1 MRLGY
6 LFSRYPVLSQTFCDA
21 EMLELE
27 RRQHEIVLGSLY
39 PPKTALRHE
48 YLTRLRAPIRYAP
61 SSRELDKLARKAKRK
76 GRWPT
81 ALVAQHEEKYGIEYK
96 AALRA
101 RNALFFVELFERER
115 VPHFHVHFANRA
127 AHTAMFVKAI
137 SGIPFSMTAHG
148 QDFMS
153 DLGNEELLRELCAN
167 AEFVGA
173 ETEYSRDLLAAR
185 CPDSR
190 EKIFRVYNGIDLSR
204 FPRKEVPLRRA
215 EARLSDVRF
224 LSVGRL
230 VAFKGFDIL
239 IDACAELKKRGLN
252 FDCEIIGQGALG
264 EELEQRVIRKNLCER
279 IHFSGEQSENY
290 VLAALQRCDIFV
302 LASAPDERGASDIFP
317 TVIAEAMATGIPVV
331 STAVAGIPELVA
343 NRETGL
349 LAPPRDEWAL
359 ADAMEQFARD
369 ENLRADCGRAGR
381 LRILQKFTIEKTI
394 EPLLEHF
401 EIVFNNLRSQTD
413 R

>member
-6 LFSRYPVLSQTFCDA
+6 LYSRYPVLSQTFCDA

-27 RRQHEIVLGSLY
+27 RREHEIILGSLY

-48 YLTRLRAPIRYAP
+48 YLKRLRAPIRYAP
-61 SSRELDKLARKAKRK
+61 SSRELDALARKAKRK
-76 GRWPT
+76 RRWPT
-81 ALVAQHEEKYGIEYK
+81 ALVAQHEKKYGTEYK

-101 RNALFFVELFERER
+101 RNALFFVELFEGAR

-127 AHTAMFVKAI
+127 AHTAMFVKAV

-153 DLGNEELLRELCAN
+153 DLGNDELLRELCAS

-173 ETEYSRDLLAAR
+173 ETDFSRDLLAAR
-185 CPDSR
+185 CPESR
-190 EKIFRVYNGIDLSR
+190 SKIFRVYNGIDLSR
-204 FPRKEVPLRRA
+204 FPGGA
-215 EARLSDVRF
+215 EACPSKIRF

-239 IDACAELKKRGLN
+239 IDACAESQKQRIN
-252 FDCEIIGQGALG
+252 FDCEIIGDGALR
-264 EELEQRVIRKNLCER
+264 EELEERARRQDLHER
-279 IHFSGEQSENY
+279 IRFAGEQSQNY
-290 VLAALQRCDIFV
+290 VRSALRDCDVFV

-317 TVIAEAMATGIPVV
+317 TVIAEAMATGKPVV
-331 STAVAGIPELVA
+331 STTVAGIPELVA

-349 LAPPRDEWAL
+349 LAPPRDARAL

-369 ENLRADCGRAGR
+369 ENLRADFGRAGR
-381 LRILQKFTIEKTI
+381 LRIEQKFTIEKTI
-394 EPLLEHF
+394 EPLLERF
-401 EIVFNNLRSQTD
+401 EQITEGCPE
-413 R
+413 

>member
-6 LFSRYPVLSQTFCDA
+6 LYSRYPVLSQTFCDA

-27 RRQHEIVLGSLY
+27 RREHEIVLGSLY

-61 SSRELDKLARKAKRK
+61 SSRELDALARKAKRK

-81 ALVAQHEEKYGIEYK
+81 ALVAQHEKKYGTEYK

-153 DLGNEELLRELCAN
+153 DLGNDELLRELCAS

-173 ETEYSRDLLAAR
+173 ETDFSRDLLAAR
-185 CPDSR
+185 CPESR
-190 EKIFRVYNGIDLSR
+190 SKIFRVYNGIDLSR
-204 FPRKEVPLRRA
+204 FPGGA
-215 EARLSDVRF
+215 EACPSKIRF

-239 IDACAELKKRGLN
+239 IDACAELQKQRIN
-252 FDCEIIGQGALG
+252 FDCEIIGDGALR
-264 EELEQRVIRKNLCER
+264 EELEERASRQNLRER
-279 IHFSGEQSENY
+279 IHFAGEQSQNY
-290 VLAALQRCDIFV
+290 VRAALRDCDVFV

-317 TVIAEAMATGIPVV
+317 TVIAEAMASGKPVV
-331 STAVAGIPELVA
+331 STTVAGIPELVA

-349 LAPPRDEWAL
+349 LAPPRDARAL

-369 ENLRADCGRAGR
+369 ENLRADFGRAGR
-381 LRILQKFTIEKTI
+381 LRIEQKFTIEKTI
-394 EPLLEHF
+394 EPLLERF
-401 EIVFNNLRSQTD
+401 ELVTSSV
-413 R
+413 

>member
-6 LFSRYPVLSQTFCDA
+6 LYSRYPVLSQTFCDA

-27 RRQHEIVLGSLY
+27 RREHEIILGSLY

-48 YLTRLRAPIRYAP
+48 YLKKLRAPIRYAP
-61 SSRELDKLARKAKRK
+61 SSRELDALARKAKRA
-76 GRWPT
+76 GRWPSV
-81 ALVAQHEEKYGIEYK
+81 LVAQHEKKYGAEYK

-127 AHTAMFVKAI
+127 AHTAMFVKAV

-153 DLGNEELLRELCAN
+153 DLGNEDLLRELCAS

-173 ETEYSRDLLAAR
+173 ETDYSRDLLAAR
-185 CPDSR
+185 CPESR
-190 EKIFRVYNGIDLSR
+190 SKIFRVYNGIDLSR
-204 FPRKEVPLRRA
+204 FPKPEIDQRPSA
-215 EARLSDVRF
+215 AIRF

-239 IDACAELKKRGLN
+239 IDACAELLKRGIN
-252 FDCEIIGQGALG
+252 FDCEIIGDGALRA
-264 EELEQRVIRKNLCER
+264 ELEERASRQDLRER
-279 IHFSGEQSENY
+279 IHFAGEQSQNY
-290 VLAALQRCDIFV
+290 VRAALRACDVFI

-317 TVIAEAMATGIPVV
+317 TVIAEAMATGKPVV
-331 STAVAGIPELVA
+331 STTVAGIPELVA
-343 NRETGL
+343 KGENGL
-349 LAPPRDEWAL
+349 LVPPRNARAL
-359 ADAMEQFARD
+359 ADAMEQLARN
-369 ENLRADCGRAGR
+369 ENLRGDLGCAGR
-381 LRILQKFTIEKTI
+381 LRIEEKFTIEKTI
-394 EPLLEHF
+394 EPLLERF
-401 EIVFNNLRSQTD
+401 EQITQGCPQ
-413 R
+413 